1 MINLSRN
8 EIKTILTSFYLWK
21 NTDFSHLD
29 RKFQNK
35 MRSGM
40 KKVEDKL
47 FKGFSELNDDDVEI
61 VRHTLSEFASF
72 LNDPDAEFDPNVS
85 DEERSFY
92 MDLIY
97 SIAGKFSF
105 SLEL

>member
-35 MRSGM
+35 MRSGI
-40 KKVEDKL
+40 KKVENKL
-47 FKGFSELNDDDVEI
+47 FRGFSELNEDDVEI
-61 VRHTLSEFASF
+61 IRHTLSEFASF
-72 LNDPDAEFDPNVS
+72 LNDPDTEFDLNAIN
-85 DEERSFY
+85 EERSFY
-92 MDLIY
+92 MDLIF

-105 SLEL
+105 TLEL